1 MKKSDFRGEAGYPG
15 AGSASGPGSD
25 HLATTPAPGFQ
36 RKWVGPSSGVLVT
49 TGQADLFAHRPGTS
63 GEQTKRHFVA
73 RIPAGSVVP
82 AIPAGPLAIEVVVL
96 PGAALSDVPPGPL
109 DASLVA
115 GIDTALL
122 AIANSVRARSGPRNA
137 TVLQPNQILSAAAG
151 TALMGNSQ
159 VSWLRTVGGAIRV
172 NGRPVGRGRGD
183 GDLIVLSGRDW
194 IEVEQACTIETQ
206 SSMDVMS
213 AGLLEGALAAYL
225 RRLLD
230 VIDQRITARDAASL
244 AALAARKKAD
254 ESLVGQ
260 AARASLAAVGV
271 RATQAIAYREA
282 HELSYRRIMAL
293 LALLLGP
300 AAARL
305 SEPADHSRLPAS
317 DAEAVRDVARSSGM
331 HLRDVELSGAWHRR
345 DAGPLIGWQPAEE
358 TDAADQAIALVFR
371 HGRYHSV
378 DPFTGAASR
387 LSPATAQALRGAAT
401 QVQVPLPAKSGIGAA
416 LRLGAAGVARDVR
429 GMLIAGVVAACLGLA
444 VPVVTG
450 AVLGQVAGNSS
461 SDSELRVLPIALIM
475 AAVLAALSTATQN
488 LHLLRVEGKIENGT
502 QLALWDRLIRLPV
515 TFFRSTSSGELAN
528 AVLGIS
534 FIREALNGI
543 TVAVVSASLTAL
555 LDLILILVLSPL
567 LGLAAF
573 GVTTLCLI
581 AVGVLGL
588 KITRRG
594 NRALPSEHRTIAF
607 TNKLLTGI
615 AKVKIAGAEDRAY
628 AQWVQLA
635 SGARTHLVSVRRVQA
650 AVQALSAVLPIAGQ
664 LVLFLMIAGPLAHKV
679 APSEFFTI
687 SIAFSLLLG
696 SLLLLVSSSVEILAA
711 TPRLAAL
718 APVVEAEPEHRQD
731 LADPGDLQGEIS
743 LVGVSFAYRPDAPL
757 VLDNLTLHVN
767 PGEFIAIV
775 GPTGCGKSTLLRL
788 LLGFESPTSGAL
800 LYDGQDLANLDL
812 QGVRRQCGIVLQDGA
827 LFAGSIRENI
837 SGAGNFDLDQVW
849 DAARLAGVDTDIEGF
864 PMGMGTLLP
873 PGGGTLSSGQRQ
885 RILIARALIHRPRV
899 LFFDEATSALDNR
912 TQEIVTASTRTLAAT
927 RLVIAHRLSTIID
940 ADRIVVLDKGA
951 VAQEGTFAELMAQ
964 PDGLFFRLASR
975 QLTAARPSAINRRPR
990 P

>member
-1 MKKSDFRGEAGYPG
+1 MGKDDSTGGSVSSG
-15 AGSASGPGSD
+15 AASRPVSALGP
-25 HLATTPAPGFQ
+25 ATAPDPRQ
-36 RKWVGPSSGVLVT
+36 RRAWIGPDGGVLVAA
-49 TGQADLFAHRPGTS
+49 GQADLFAHRPS
-63 GEQTKRHFVA
+63 AAGEQTKRHFVA

-82 AIPAGPLAIEVVVL
+82 SVPAGPLAIEAVAL
-96 PGAALSDVPPGPL
+96 PGAALREIPPGPL

-137 TVLQPNQILSAAAG
+137 MILQPNQILSAAAG

-159 VSWLRTVGGAIRV
+159 VWWLRIVGGAVRV
-172 NGRPVGRGRGD
+172 NGQAVTLGQGA

-194 IEVEQACTIETQ
+194 IEVEQDCTIETQ
-206 SSMDVMS
+206 SSVDIMS
-213 AGLLEGALAAYL
+213 AGLLESGLAAYL

-230 VIDQRITARDAASL
+230 VIGQRIAARDAALL

-254 ESLVGQ
+254 ESLVGH
-260 AARASLAAVGV
+260 AARESMAAVGV
-271 RATQAIAYREA
+271 RATPVIAYPETV
-282 HELSYRRIMAL
+282 ELRYRRVMAL
-293 LALLLGP
+293 LAMLLGAG
-300 AAARL
+300 AAGL
-305 SEPADHSRLPAS
+305 TEPADRSRLPAS
-317 DAEAVRDVARSSGM
+317 DAEAVRDVARSSGL

-345 DAGPLIGWQPAEE
+345 DVGPLIGWQPVQ
-358 TDAADQAIALVFR
+358 DSGAAGRAISLVFR
-371 HGRYHSV
+371 RGRYHSV
-378 DPFTGAASR
+378 DPFTGTATPLNR
-387 LSPATAQALRGAAT
+387 ETAQALNGAAT
-401 QVQVPLPAKSGIGAA
+401 QVQVPLPAKSGIGTVF
-416 LRLGAAGVARDVR
+416 RLGAAGVSRDVR

-450 AVLGQVAGNSS
+450 VVLGQIAGSSS
-461 SDSELRVLPIALIM
+461 SDGKLRVLPVALVL
-475 AAVLAALSTATQN
+475 AAVLAALSTAAQN

-543 TVAVVSASLTAL
+543 TVAVVGAGLTAL
-555 LDLILILVLSPL
+555 LDLVLILVLSPL
-567 LGLAAF
+567 LGLAAL
-573 GVTTLCLI
+573 GITALGLI

-588 KITRRG
+588 RITRRG
-594 NRALPSEHRTIAF
+594 SQALPSEHRTIAF
-607 TNKLLTGI
+607 INKLLTGI
-615 AKVKIAGAEDRAY
+615 AKVKMAGAEDRAY
-628 AQWVQLA
+628 AQWVHLA
-635 SGARTHLVSVRRVQA
+635 SNARRHLVSVRRVQA
-650 AVQALSAVLPIAGQ
+650 TVQALSAVLPIAGQ

-679 APSEFFTI
+679 TPSNFFTI

-711 TPRLAAL
+711 TPRLSAL
-718 APVVEAEPEHRQD
+718 SPVLEAKPEHRQD

-743 LVGVSFAYRPDAPL
+743 LVGVSFAYQPDAPM
-757 VLDNLTLHVN
+757 VLDNLSLHIN
-767 PGEFIAIV
+767 PGEFVAIV

-788 LLGFESPTSGAL
+788 LLGFENPASGAV

-812 QGVRRQCGIVLQDGA
+812 QAVRRQCGIVLQDGD

-849 DAARLAGVDTDIEGF
+849 DAARLAGVDADIEGF

-940 ADRIVVLDKGA
+940 ADRIIVLDKGA

-975 QLTAARPSAINRRPR
+975 QLTGTRAPGRS
-990 P
+990 